1 MNLYEND
8 LNLFLDDIITD
19 EEIQNLVNQLSL
31 QYQPLE
37 ETPDDIESIK
47 DVIESIKDV
56 IERNRLLNDFNLL
69 NEIYVLPLLEMA
81 NRISNRLTGQRKIFV
96 GIDDF
101 SIRKRMAV
109 IRKYLIDKG
118 VSENTILELI
128 PKTVS
133 EVNVLVAARKSGFLL
148 EFGDADSLSNK
159 DRVMRASEHLKQLS
173 ENIEHKSK

>member
-1 MNLYEND
+1 
-8 LNLFLDDIITD
+8 
-19 EEIQNLVNQLSL
+19 
-31 QYQPLE
+31 
-37 ETPDDIESIK
+37 
-47 DVIESIKDV
+47 
-56 IERNRLLNDFNLL
+56 
-69 NEIYVLPLLEMA
+69 
-81 NRISNRLTGQRKIFV
+81 
-96 GIDDF
+96 
-101 SIRKRMAV
+101 MAV

>member
-8 LNLFLDDIITD
+8 LNLFTDNIITD
-19 EEIQNLVNQLSL
+19 EEIQDLINQLSL
-31 QYQPLE
+31 LYQPLE
-37 ETPDDIESIK
+37 ETPAD
-47 DVIESIKDV
+47 IESIKDV

>member
-47 DVIESIKDV
+47 DVIE
-56 IERNRLLNDFNLL
+56 RNRLL